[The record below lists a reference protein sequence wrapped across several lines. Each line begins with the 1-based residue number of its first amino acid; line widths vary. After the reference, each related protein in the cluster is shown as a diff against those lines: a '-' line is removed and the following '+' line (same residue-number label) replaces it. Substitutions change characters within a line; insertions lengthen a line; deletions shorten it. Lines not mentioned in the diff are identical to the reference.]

1 MLGAEL
7 NEYMKVVANI
17 EMKRQVLESNKD
29 ASLTLNKL
37 LLLIYDQFQKLKT
50 IYLIV
55 DSCRSIFNSRLHRV
69 LPAKCYLQ
77 LLQMLNSVATENCIQ
92 LLGAYVSAAD
102 GNDSGMG
109 HIWRAKRE

>member
-1 MLGAEL
+1 MFTQATGKLAQCFSYVLGAEL

-29 ASLTLNKL
+29 PLLTLNKL

-55 DSCRSIFNSRLHRV
+55 DSCRSILNIRLHWM
-69 LPAKCYLQ
+69 
-77 LLQMLNSVATENCIQ
+77 LLAECDI
-92 LLGAYVSAAD
+92 
-102 GNDSGMG
+102 
-109 HIWRAKRE
+109 